1 MKISKKE
8 ILIII
13 KKILKNKNVNINS
26 GSKNIDNWDSLA
38 QLDILT
44 ALDKKLNGKIF
55 TIKQMAA
62 ADTVKKIYLLLKKN
76 NFLSND

>member
-13 KKILKNKNVNINS
+13 RKILKNKNVNINS

-44 ALDKKLNGKIF
+44 SLDKKLDGKIF
-55 TIKQMAA
+55 TIKQMAT
-62 ADTVKKIYLLLKKN
+62 ADSVNKIYLLLKKN

>member
-55 TIKQMAA
+55 TIKQ
-62 ADTVKKIYLLLKKN
+62 IHI
-76 NFLSND
+76 FLIFLIFLENSK